1 MYSIYCV
8 YIVCFMSAQSHDSCL
23 VCSKIVR
30 NCHKNISCNSC
41 NGYVHKKCSNL
52 KSKDLNCMRTRD
64 WTCPLCHERINITS
78 NNNVKNDHN
87 VPSIN
92 DKCVVCS
99 KTVKD
104 CHKDISCKICNGYVH
119 KKCTNL
125 KQHQLRNFNYNE
137 WTCSNCSTLDN
148 DNTNSIGDDIHDLN
162 ESPQFKITEVDFKKY
177 DDMIFNPL
185 RFDSNN
191 TEKNYSDVVHNNDDI
206 HECPYLTPE
215 EFSTD
220 PNVNRGNF
228 NLLNINIR
236 SLSKNFDGLK
246 ECIKEINNKFSVIGI
261 SETHLKDTPSQY
273 YNLPGYSIEY
283 TNRIGREK
291 GGVCLFVSDKMKYK
305 LRKDLCHA
313 NDNYESCFIE
323 IESQNSKN
331 VVVGVVYRAH
341 TSIDDFVRDI
351 DPIFKVLDSEKKLIY
366 VMGDFNIDLL
376 KVESH
381 RPTHDYLELIYSYSL
396 IPCIYK
402 PTRITASTAT
412 IIDNI
417 LTNNEYVIKSSIIV
431 TDISDHF
438 PTTLSTNLEYTKA
451 SYKPKKVMYK
461 RNHTNDNITH
471 FKKTLSE
478 VNWHDILENNN
489 ADGDYDK
496 FIVTFDKLYNECV
509 PLKKCNGNRKK
520 EPIFP
525 WITKGLLK
533 SINKKNKLYKHYLNS
548 PSKERLQKFKTYKNK
563 LNMLIRKSK
572 RSYFYSKFEHA
583 KNDMRKTWK
592 AINNVLGRSQKQT
605 SQSKFRDECGNC
617 ITNSEDISNG
627 FNDFF
632 VNIGPKLASEIH
644 STGKNYYDYLGDM
657 KTSNMFFKPIV
668 ERDVMKIIDKFNP
681 NKGAGNDDIGNFIIK
696 RVADEIVEPLTIIF
710 NLSISTGIVPEKLK
724 QAKVIPIYKKND
736 ADQFSNYRP
745 VSLLPCFSKIL
756 ERLVF
761 NRCVDYIDAHE
772 ILDDKQFG
780 FRPKHSTYMAILQL
794 VDKINNAV
802 ERNETTIGIF
812 LDLSKAFDTI
822 DHNILLYKL
831 EHYGFR

>member
-41 NGYVHKKCSNL
+41 NGYVHKKCSKL
-52 KSKDLNCMRTRD
+52 KSKELNCMRTRD

-148 DNTNSIGDDIHDLN
+148 DNTNSIGDDVHDLN

-496 FIVTFDKLYNECV
+496 FIVT
-509 PLKKCNGNRKK
+509 
-520 EPIFP
+520 
-525 WITKGLLK
+525 
-533 SINKKNKLYKHYLNS
+533 
-548 PSKERLQKFKTYKNK
+548 
-563 LNMLIRKSK
+563 
-572 RSYFYSKFEHA
+572 
-583 KNDMRKTWK
+583 
-592 AINNVLGRSQKQT
+592 
-605 SQSKFRDECGNC
+605 
-617 ITNSEDISNG
+617 
-627 FNDFF
+627 
-632 VNIGPKLASEIH
+632 
-644 STGKNYYDYLGDM
+644 
-657 KTSNMFFKPIV
+657 
-668 ERDVMKIIDKFNP
+668 
-681 NKGAGNDDIGNFIIK
+681 
-696 RVADEIVEPLTIIF
+696 
-710 NLSISTGIVPEKLK
+710 
-724 QAKVIPIYKKND
+724 
-736 ADQFSNYRP
+736 
-745 VSLLPCFSKIL
+745 
-756 ERLVF
+756 
-761 NRCVDYIDAHE
+761 
-772 ILDDKQFG
+772 
-780 FRPKHSTYMAILQL
+780 
-794 VDKINNAV
+794 
-802 ERNETTIGIF
+802 
-812 LDLSKAFDTI
+812 
-822 DHNILLYKL
+822 
-831 EHYGFR
+831 